1 MVCCSSWKIQVA
13 SPCYLREM
21 EMHHLVCIFFFFFLM
36 NPALSFTTQNFICFL
51 TSSLHY
57 GLQFSDFHI
66 YLSEL
71 PLSDSLFFSPLPWS
85 EWSAVEWITHLLP
98 PILSSVLRMLHSAPN
113 LIQFLKEAKTAL
125 PKDLND
131 HRQFTLVQS
140 PSLFPGFTNGLLCLF
155 S

>member
-1 MVCCSSWKIQVA
+1 MLFQKDSSCPLHVT
-13 SPCYLREM
+13 LRRWTPFSV
-21 EMHHLVCIFFFFFLM
+21 HLFFFLM

-51 TSSLHY
+51 TS
-57 GLQFSDFHI
+57 GLQFSDFQI

-71 PLSDSLFFSPLPWS
+71 SLSDFYFSLCYHEVSEVLLSELFSCYLLS
-85 EWSAVEWITHLLP
+85 SAVFSRVPH
-98 PILSSVLRMLHSAPN
+98 SVPN

-140 PSLFPGFTNGLLCLF
+140 PSLFPPGFTSGLLCLF

>member
-13 SPCYLREM
+13 SPCYLKEM
-21 EMHHLVCIFFFFFLM
+21 EMHHLVCIFFFFLNESSSILHNSKFHLLLDLKS
-36 NPALSFTTQNFICFL
+36 AL
-51 TSSLHY
+51 
-57 GLQFSDFHI
+57 
-66 YLSEL
+66 
-71 PLSDSLFFSPLPWS
+71 
-85 EWSAVEWITHLLP
+85 WSAVFWLSHIPLRA
-98 PILSSVLRMLHSAPN
+98 PIIWFFIFLSVTMKWVKCCWVNYSFVTSYPQQCSQNAPFCTY

-140 PSLFPGFTNGLLCLF
+140 PSLFPGFTSGLLCLF